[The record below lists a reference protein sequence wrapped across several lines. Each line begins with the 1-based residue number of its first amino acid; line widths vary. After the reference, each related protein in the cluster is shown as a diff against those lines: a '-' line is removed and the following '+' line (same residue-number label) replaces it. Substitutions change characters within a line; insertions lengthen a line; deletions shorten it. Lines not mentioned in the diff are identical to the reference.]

1 MYMANEEIL
10 DLDKLI
16 PETKKIRISGKVV
29 DLYPGKL
36 KTLIKLQKAFLA
48 FQNGNADTQAGL
60 LDDVMECLAILVPAI
75 KDEDL
80 DISMAQLPVLIE
92 VAYRASM
99 PTEAKVPTTVQKKTP
114 EEASPEQ

>member
-1 MYMANEEIL
+1 MANDEIL

-16 PETKKIRISGKVV
+16 PEAKKIKISGKVV

-48 FQNGNADTQAGL
+48 FQNGSSEEQGKL
-60 LDDVMECLAILVPAI
+60 LDDVMECLSVLVPAI
-75 KDEDL
+75 KTDDL
-80 DISMAQLPVLIE
+80 DISMTQLPVLIE

-99 PTEAKVPTTVQKKTP
+99 PADAKVPATPTTQKKT
-114 EEASPEQ
+114 EELSPEQ